1 MTPPPGHKT
10 IHEQPNP
17 LHPLGQKNPVLTA
30 PAATLTT
37 SDQRRKNVPGPG
49 RNEPCPCGSGRKTK
63 RCCGQQRGP
72 GEDDLSRALLAS
84 HAREAASRLRRLD
97 DHELE
102 DLFDELIELP
112 ELDLRLSLTLP
123 HLRSPEIERLLDAAA
138 NDDVDAGDE
147 LIPKITKQL
156 DTPAERA
163 RIARVVLDLRNTGRL
178 EPLLAAAAI
187 IDLDSRSRT
196 LIRACLIQAIFIHA
210 GAISTPGGLRLAA

>member
-1 MTPPPGHKT
+1 M
-10 IHEQPNP
+10 
-17 LHPLGQKNPVLTA
+17 
-30 PAATLTT
+30 
-37 SDQRRKNVPGPG
+37 PGPG

-72 GEDDLSRALLAS
+72 GEDDLARAFLAG
-84 HAREAASRLRRLD
+84 HAHQAAGRLRRLD
-97 DHELE
+97 DDELE

-123 HLRSPEIERLLDAAA
+123 HLRSPETEQLLDAAA

-147 LIPKITKQL
+147 LIPKITEQL
-156 DTPAERA
+156 DTPTERA
-163 RIARVVLDLRNTGRL
+163 RIARVVLELRNTGRL
-178 EPLLAAAAI
+178 DPLLAAAAI

-196 LIRACLIQAIFIHA
+196 LIWACLIQTIFIHA